1 LKLFGRKKRDDDGGS
16 GDYNIIDLYAAHLAK
31 EENGYLDDIAEP
43 LSRIHEPGG
52 YEREKQEHDFIDLG
66 MPRSYLAAL
75 DDIEFEVEDHYAYA
89 WMQIRKKG
97 QGQAVTRWTVRGIHR
112 RELLGVAP
120 SGEQVTIGG
129 VTYTTFRDYKLRTE
143 YTLWELP
150 ELTRTVASG

>member
-1 LKLFGRKKRDDDGGS
+1 LKLFRRKSRDDDGAS

-31 EENGYLDDIAEP
+31 EENGYLDKVADH
-43 LSRIHEPGG
+43 LRRIHEPGG

-66 MPRSYLAAL
+66 MPRSYLGAL

-89 WMQIRKKG
+89 WMQIRKRG
-97 QGQAVTRWTVRGIHR
+97 LGQAVTRWTVRGIHR
-112 RELLGVAP
+112 RELQGVPP

-129 VTYTTFRDYKLRTE
+129 VTYTTFRDYELRTE

-150 ELTRTVASG
+150 ELTRRVAP

>member
-1 LKLFGRKKRDDDGGS
+1 LKLFGRKNKDGGS
-16 GDYNIIDLYAAHLAK
+16 SDYNIIDLYAAHLAK
-31 EENGYLDDIAEP
+31 EENDYLDDVAEH

-52 YEREKQEHDFIDLG
+52 YGREKQEHDFIDLG
-66 MPRSYLAAL
+66 MPRSYLEAL
-75 DDIEFEVEDHYAYA
+75 DDIEFEIEDHYAYA
-89 WMQIRKKG
+89 EMVMRKKG

-112 RELLGVAP
+112 RELLGLPP

-150 ELTRTVASG
+150 ELTSMVAPG